1 MPLSSKSKTAIAA
14 MIDLT
19 ILQADTPVSLVTLA
33 ERQCIS
39 TTRLEKIFFSL
50 RQARLVTSVRGPGG
64 GYSLSRN
71 AKHIYLV
78 EIARIFESCASSCQE
93 PNTSVTHDLWENL
106 RNQIFNHL
114 DQVNLQSL
122 AEKAL
127 RLNSAPNVLKT
138 YKLSRGITPKL
149 AVKEEHE
156 HIPNSIFA
164 LGNPNNSL

>member
-1 MPLSSKSKTAIAA
+1 MPLSSRSKTAIAA

-19 ILQADTPVSLVTLA
+19 ILEVHAPVSLVTLA

-71 AKHIYLV
+71 AKDICLV
-78 EIARIFESCASSCQE
+78 EIARIFEPCALSSE
-93 PNTSVTHDLWENL
+93 EHNTSVTHELWQNL
-106 RNQIFNHL
+106 RNQVLDHL
-114 DQVNLQSL
+114 DHVNLQSL

-127 RLNSAPNVLKT
+127 TLNSAPNVLKPS
-138 YKLSRGITPKL
+138 KLSRGIAPIL
-149 AVKEEHE
+149 AVKQEHK

-164 LGNPNNSL
+164 LGNLKNSL